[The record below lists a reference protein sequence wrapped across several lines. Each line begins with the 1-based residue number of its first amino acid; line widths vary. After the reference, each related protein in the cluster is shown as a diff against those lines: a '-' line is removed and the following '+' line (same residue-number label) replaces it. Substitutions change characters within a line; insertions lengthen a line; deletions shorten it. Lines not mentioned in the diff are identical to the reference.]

1 MQQIESDHFERI
13 LQQHCGVEPHHRLL
27 VAVSG
32 GADSMAL
39 LHLLMSSSCDIRA
52 AHVNFKLRGSES
64 DGDEQM
70 VVDYCRERGIAC
82 DVKAFDTVEYAQQHG
97 LSIEMAARELRYGWF
112 RELSKL
118 HQCQWIA
125 TGHHLDDSIETFFLN
140 LSRGTG
146 LHGLTGIKP
155 QMGAVIRPLLAY
167 RHHQIEAYC
176 RQNNIPWRTDSSNL
190 ESVYLRNRIR
200 HDIVPIFER
209 LNPSFT
215 ATMQQ
220 NMIRLAQMEQFV
232 NDEVANLREQI
243 VTECDGSML
252 IPIKLIENH
261 PHRQL
266 LLYEWLSPLGF
277 NATHVD
283 DIVASL
289 KGIPGKQ
296 FVSATHRLVRDR
308 SNLVVVGLEAKDQ
321 TTSYIDISQSTINEP
336 IALQWRLYDRQE
348 DFTFSK
354 TANLIHLDAD
364 LVDFPLTLRRWQAG
378 DQFRPLGM
386 TNFKKLSDFFIDQKL
401 SVIEKEQVWLLL
413 SGDDIVWVVNY
424 RIDDRFKVT
433 TRTQRILEINLSD
446 I

>member
-1 MQQIESDHFERI
+1 MIQAIEKGDFARF
-13 LQQHCGVEPHHRLL
+13 LQHECGVEPHHRLL

-39 LHLLMSSSCDIRA
+39 LHLLLSSSCDIRV
-52 AHVNFKLRGSES
+52 AHVNFRLRGVES

-70 VVDYCRERGIAC
+70 VVDYCREHGIAC
-82 DVKAFDTVEYAQQHG
+82 DVKAFDTSDYAQQNG
-97 LSIEMAARELRYGWF
+97 LSIEMAARELRYSWF

-125 TGHHLDDSIETFFLN
+125 TGHHLDDSVETFFLN

-155 QMGAVIRPLLAY
+155 QLGTVIRPLLTY

-176 RQNNIPWRTDSSNL
+176 TFHQIPWRTDSSNL
-190 ESVYLRNRIR
+190 ESLYLRNRIR
-200 HDIVPIFER
+200 HEIVPMFEQI
-209 LNPSFT
+209 NPSFA

-220 NMIRLAQMEQFV
+220 NMVRLAQMELFV
-232 NDEVANLREQI
+232 NDEVTSLKEQL

-252 IPIKLIENH
+252 IPINLIENH
-261 PHRQL
+261 PHRRL

-277 NATHVD
+277 NATHID
-283 DIVASL
+283 DIVAAL

-296 FVSATHRLVRDR
+296 FVSSTHRLVRDR
-308 SNLVVVGLEAKDQ
+308 SNLVVVSLDETDDAVF
-321 TTSYIDISQSTINEP
+321 YIDISQCIVSKP
-336 IALQWRLYDRQE
+336 IALKWRQFDRDE
-348 DFTFSK
+348 HFTYSQ
-354 TANLIHLDAD
+354 TSNLVHFDAD
-364 LVDFPLTLRRWQAG
+364 LVDFPLMLRRWQVG

-401 SVIEKEQVWLLL
+401 SVIDKEQVWLLL
-413 SGDDIVWVVNY
+413 SGDDIVWVINH

-433 TRTQRILEINLSD
+433 NRTKRILEVQI
-446 I
+446 